1 MQFILFSSFAVL
13 WGIFNGTQNTHA
25 ICYMK
30 LQDHEAIH
38 SKFSVKTIFKLCTQS
53 KRFIMRGSRL
63 KIFSD
68 NVSKNLSRTLSQE
81 VLKTVL
87 QENER

>member
-1 MQFILFSSFAVL
+1 MEFIMFSSFSIL
-13 WGIFNGTQNTHA
+13 WGIFNGIQNTHS

-53 KRFIMRGSRL
+53 KLFIMRDSRL

-68 NVSKNLSRTLSQE
+68 NVSKNLSRSLSQE